1 MSRQLGSL
9 HRSNSHPTN
18 LTTPI
23 PIIPLFAFPP
33 PDFPTNNITSGM
45 NSDTNSHISVL
56 YSISQLNNPNIETPD
71 EFADSEPSPSTN
83 FQTNSSVFSKPPFQP
98 IPPNHPLPSIS
109 TPSYASQVT
118 PTYSSFHSD
127 RSSDS
132 PDTPQISQELDNF
145 ITLQQQPFH
154 LENPTINQI
163 SSTIESSNPPTP
175 TPSSAYTASLAP
187 SSTSTESSNSTNRAY
202 RTFKRKFPNHPFPT
216 KPGTAREYINHP
228 NHTNTKDFLAI
239 TLPSFPQYT
248 LNTPNDTNDTRS
260 FVDEQVLMPTLHW
273 TSYYHFTNPL
283 CLPLSNTHI
292 DIERNQN
299 MLYRLTTPLIHRQ
312 FTYIGY
318 KKSLKTYT
326 APRANEY
333 TLEYYD
339 HNIIRANQDQFLDD
353 DRFANPQITEKFFIK
368 TPYVFTLNIFDR
380 KFDHVISEALTDTQ
394 AYESFK
400 EKFQSFSQTFNFLAP
415 QERDLHCSH
424 DIMLRTKQTHTYT
437 YYRFIQ
443 NHYDLHAPSRQP
455 HHRFQ
460 FINSKYTSPSF
471 LNFTYCIKDT
481 NLHGILRNYDP
492 ITQMYIFCPITKTFN
507 AEESRPFLIPHEFV
521 QPIEIPILEFIHNT
535 KYNHKLYNLIQ
546 NTPYEFAVGTEELKT
561 IKALQL
567 LWPLLQTKNTIR
579 ILAKLLTTSDIIHDI
594 FPHGFFP
601 DD

>member
-18 LTTPI
+18 LPSSI

-33 PDFPTNNITSGM
+33 PDFPPSNVTSGM
-45 NSDTNSHISVL
+45 NSDTNSQISVL

-71 EFADSEPSPSTN
+71 EFADSEPSPSNN
-83 FQTNSSVFSKPPFQP
+83 FHNPSHFSQPPFQP
-98 IPPNHPLPSIS
+98 ILSNNPDPITP

-118 PTYSSFHSD
+118 PTYSSYHSD
-127 RSSDS
+127 QSS
-132 PDTPQISQELDNF
+132 PDTPRISPELDNF
-145 ITLQQQPFH
+145 ITLQQQPYH
-154 LENPTINQI
+154 LNTPTINQI
-163 SSTIESSNPPTP
+163 SSTTNSSNPPTP
-175 TPSSAYTASLAP
+175 SSNYTESLAQ
-187 SSTSTESSNSTNRAY
+187 SSTSTESSLNTNRAY
-202 RTFKRKFPNHPFPT
+202 RTFKRKFPNHPFPA

-228 NHTNTKDFLAI
+228 QHTNTKEFLAI

-248 LNTPNDTNDTRS
+248 LNTPHDANETRN
-260 FVDEQVLMPTLHW
+260 FVDEYVLMPTLSW

-283 CLPLSNTHI
+283 CLPLTNTSI
-292 DIERNQN
+292 DTDRNKD
-299 MLYRLTTPLIHRQ
+299 MLYRLTTPLTARQ
-312 FTYIGY
+312 FTYVGY
-318 KKSLKTYT
+318 KKSLKIHT

-380 KFDHVISEALTDTQ
+380 KFDHIISEALTNTQ

-400 EKFQSFSQTFNFLAP
+400 ERFQIFSLTFHFLAP
-415 QERDLHCSH
+415 HERDLHCSH
-424 DIMLRTKQTHTYT
+424 DIMLRTKQTHTYS

-443 NHYDLHAPSRQP
+443 NHFDLHTPSRQP

-460 FINSKYTSPSF
+460 FINSKYTSPYF

-507 AEESRPFLIPHEFV
+507 AEESRPFLIPHEFL

-535 KYNHKLYNLIQ
+535 KFNHKLYNLIQ
-546 NTPYEFAVGTEELKT
+546 NTPYEFAVGTEELTT

-567 LWPLLQTKNTIR
+567 LWPLLQTKNIIR
-579 ILAKLLTTSDIIHDI
+579 ILAKLLTTSELIHDI